1 MSSKLCRK
9 NYGSLHRV
17 LMFSKHA
24 NREPSERV
32 AGLVIRARQGLLLA
46 GTWETGGHEYRV
58 LVSMVS

>member
-9 NYGSLHRV
+9 NYYSLHRV

-32 AGLVIRARQGLLLA
+32 AGLVIRARQGLFDKSFQYLLLA
-46 GTWETGGHEYRV
+46 GTWETGGA
-58 LVSMVS
+58 